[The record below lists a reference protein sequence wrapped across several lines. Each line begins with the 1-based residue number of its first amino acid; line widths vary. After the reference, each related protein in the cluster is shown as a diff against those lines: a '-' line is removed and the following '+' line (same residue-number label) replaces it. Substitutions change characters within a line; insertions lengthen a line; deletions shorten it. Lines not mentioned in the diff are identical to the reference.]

1 MKDDDQDSNFSE
13 DKMDI
18 NSQCANNQDQEMED
32 LGLFIESSLK
42 QSEEELISLKQKIKT
57 EAEHVRSI

>member
-1 MKDDDQDSNFSE
+1 
-13 DKMDI
+13 
-18 NSQCANNQDQEMED
+18 MED

-57 EAEHVRSI
+57 EAEHVRSIQKQLETLIMSNKVVDQNSRYFNNLMNL